1 MLTFT
6 LVNSFLVTKNPE
18 NRKTINTDH
27 CLTKATS
34 VIYNPK
40 TMGPGFLWGEKKKKT
55 QKYISQNVKVKWKS
69 KQPYIK

>member
-1 MLTFT
+1 MLTFA

-18 NRKTINTDH
+18 NRKTINIDH

-40 TMGPGFLWGEKKKKT
+40 TMGPGFLWGKKKDTKIHFP
-55 QKYISQNVKVKWKS
+55 KCES
-69 KQPYIK
+69 KMEK